1 MSYSNGKLPEDTFSH
16 EKVIEIVKGL
26 PGVGFKVTDDGDYDI
41 QNKKLR
47 NVASPQ
53 TNNDATTKSYVDTK
67 VNNTLKNDGT
77 DKMSGLL
84 DMNFNRIENV
94 GAGRH
99 NTNDALTHAQL
110 EFNYMD
116 LNTDSGLIEMQNGID
131 MQNKEITNLKDA
143 RLNHKDAMSYKI
155 FTDNFVKTG
164 YNGDIDCQGRRF
176 YNVGNVTNEDQL
188 TTTQD
193 ANARFLRKDGSNNM
207 SSDLDMNNK
216 RVINVANPT
225 ANTDAVNKQYLVNHG
240 GIYLKKDG
248 SVALSGNL
256 DLGNNEI
263 ANVKEATSGS
273 HAVNFTQLNSEL
285 FKYLHK
291 TGGDM
296 TGDIRM
302 NDNSIYEIKNVDND
316 TSAVNRKYVNDELDK
331 KLDKNKDFSMGNNK
345 ITSLRNPDDLNE
357 LVNKSYVDQKVSQAG
372 GSVDLTPYLKR
383 DGTVSVTGKFDFGD
397 NIITKI
403 GNGTQ
408 STDVVNK
415 GYIDTELFAKPNINQ
430 VVLRDGSQDM
440 AGNLNMSL
448 NKIIDC
454 GQPTGTRDVTNKAY
468 VDFEVGKKP
477 DINQVILRDGSNTM
491 TSNLDMN
498 NQRIKNVK
506 DATHNQDAITL
517 KQVNDAIAT
526 ISTENNKYTDQKI
539 AESHISTHEN
549 RKNVLKY
556 AMDDGEF
563 TEDAGIQDVNLIDF
577 NDMPHKTNKKAFSM
591 KVQRTNDGSSE
602 YKGRFDFNLFKLIR
616 DNFSDHYTV
625 CLETYFQKSPFY
637 DYEFGST
644 VLSFEALNINIDT
657 GLTIKVNSKYKY
669 VRTILNLSPDG
680 TSKQIQ
686 RRLYVNFKSNFDN
699 SSPVLLPIFVLIYG
713 IKDEAKSDL
722 DMTIYDYEK
731 AYEVVNNEFQLHIP
745 IDMNDNKI
753 TGLSAPTGDNDAVTK
768 KYLTDSVL
776 PSYIWGITST
786 NNASCDFLT
795 PYGDFVLKIGEIFIG
810 SIKIFSKSNYPIQ
823 SNHSLIIQ
831 TNASSIYN
839 INFAFNKTITVNI
852 NRYFRNINYI
862 RINFSDRKNK
872 FFIFSI
878 RYMTFSP

>member
-1 MSYSNGKLPEDTFSH
+1 MNCITKLYMSYSNGKLPEDTFSH

-26 PGVGFKVTDDGDYDI
+26 PGVGFKLTDNGDYDM

-47 NVASPQ
+47 NVGSPQ
-53 TNNDATTKSYVDTK
+53 TNDDAGTKSYVDDEVSK
-67 VNNTLKNDGT
+67 TLKLDGST
-77 DKMSGLL
+77 PMTGILN
-84 DMNFNRIENV
+84 MNNCPIKNL

-99 NTNDALTHAQL
+99 GSADALSHVFL
-110 EFNYMD
+110 ESFFMD
-116 LNTDSGLIEMQNGID
+116 LNTNTGLIEVQNPID
-131 MQNKEITNLKDA
+131 MKNEKISNLA
-143 RLNHKDAMSYKI
+143 QG
-155 FTDNFVKTG
+155 TDNSDAITKHQLETGLAPKADKTELAS
-164 YNGDIDCQGRRF
+164 YLKR
-176 YNVGNVTNEDQL
+176 
-188 TTTQD
+188 
-193 ANARFLRKDGSNNM
+193 DGSI
-207 SSDLDMNNK
+207 SVTSD
-216 RVINVANPT
+216 
-225 ANTDAVNKQYLVNHG
+225 
-240 GIYLKKDG
+240 
-248 SVALSGNL
+248 
-256 DLGNNEI
+256 
-263 ANVKEATSGS
+263 
-273 HAVNFTQLNSEL
+273 F
-285 FKYLHK
+285 
-291 TGGDM
+291 
-296 TGDIRM
+296 
-302 NDNSIYEIKNVDND
+302 
-316 TSAVNRKYVNDELDK
+316 
-331 KLDKNKDFSMGNNK
+331 DFGNNK
-345 ITSLRNPDDLNE
+345 ITKVGNGTQSTDV
-357 LVNKSYVDQKVSQAG
+357 VNKGYVDTELFAKPNVNQVVLRDGSQYMTGNLNMSQNKITNLKKASSGTDAVNWSQMLEEQRKYLHLTGGTMQGDINLNQNSIYNIKNVSNDTSPVNKAYVDQKVSQAG
-372 GSVDLTPYLKR
+372 GSVDLTPYLK
-383 DGTVSVTGKFDFGD
+383 
-397 NIITKI
+397 
-403 GNGTQ
+403 
-408 STDVVNK
+408 
-415 GYIDTELFAKPNINQ
+415 
-430 VVLRDGSQDM
+430 RDGSQDM

-477 DINQVILRDGSNTM
+477 DINQVILRDGSNAM

-498 NQRIKNVK
+498 NLRIINVK

-526 ISTENNKYTDQKI
+526 ISTDNNKYTDQKI

-591 KVQRTNDGSSE
+591 NVQRTNDGSSE
-602 YKGRFDFNLFKLIR
+602 YKGRFDFNLFKLIQ

-644 VLSFEALNINIDT
+644 VLGFEALNINIDT
-657 GLTIKVNSKYKY
+657 GLTIKVNSEYKY
-669 VRTILNLSPDG
+669 LRTILNLSPDG

-713 IKDEAKSDL
+713 IKGEAKNDL

-731 AYEVVNNEFQLHIP
+731 AYEVVNNVFQMHVP
-745 IDMNDNKI
+745 INMNDNKI

-795 PYGDFVLKIGEIFIG
+795 PYGDIVLKIGEMFIG
-810 SIKIFSKSNYPIQ
+810 SIKIFSKSNYPFQ

-831 TNASSIYN
+831 TNVSSIYN
-839 INFAFNKTITVNI
+839 INFAFNKTITINI

>member
-26 PGVGFKVTDDGDYDI
+26 PGVGFKLTDNGDYDM

-47 NVASPQ
+47 NVGSPQ
-53 TNNDATTKSYVDTK
+53 TNDDATTKSYVDSE
-67 VNNTLKNDGT
+67 VNKTLKVDGSSSMLGALNM
-77 DKMSGLL
+77 D
-84 DMNFNRIENV
+84 NRRIENV
-94 GAGRH
+94 APARH
-99 NTNDALTHAQL
+99 GFSDTVSSLHLNTY
-110 EFNYMD
+110 YMD
-116 LNTDSGLIEMQNGID
+116 FNVDDDKLEMQNPID
-131 MQNKEITNLKDA
+131 MMDQRIENVKDA
-143 RLNHKDAMSYKI
+143 RLNQKDAMSYKF
-155 FTDNFVKTG
+155 FTDNFVKPG
-164 YNGDIDCQGRRF
+164 YHGDIDCQGRRF

-188 TTTQD
+188 TTTLE
-193 ANARFLRKDGSNNM
+193 ANTRFMRKDGHTINM
-207 SSDLDMNNK
+207 LNK

-225 ANTDAVNKQYLVNHG
+225 SNTDAVNKQYMVNHG
-240 GIYLKKDG
+240 GNYLKKDG

-263 ANVKEATSGS
+263 VNVKEATSGS
-273 HAVNFTQLNSEL
+273 HAVNLTQLNSEL
-285 FKYLHK
+285 FKHLPK

-302 NDNSIYEIKNVDND
+302 DNNSIYEIKNVDND

-345 ITSLRNPDDLNE
+345 ITSLRNPDDSNE

-415 GYIDTELFAKPNINQ
+415 GYIDTELFAKPNVNQ

-454 GQPTGTRDVTNKAY
+454 GQPTDTRDVTNKAY

-477 DINQVILRDGSNTM
+477 DINPFILRDGSNTM

-498 NQRIKNVK
+498 NQQIKNVK

-517 KQVNDAIAT
+517 KQVNDAFST

-549 RKNVLKY
+549 RKNALAY

-563 TEDAGIQDVNLIDF
+563 TEDAGIQDANLIDF

-625 CLETYFQKSPFY
+625 CLETYFQKSPFH

-644 VLSFEALNINIDT
+644 VLSFEALNINIDS
-657 GLTIKVNSKYKY
+657 GLTVKVNSEYKY
-669 VRTILNLSPDG
+669 LRTILNLSPDG

-731 AYEVVNNEFQLHIP
+731 AYEVANNEFQLHVP
-745 IDMNDNKI
+745 IDMNNNKI

-786 NNASCDFLT
+786 NNASCDFLA
-795 PYGDFVLKIGEIFIG
+795 PYGDVVLKIGKIFID
-810 SIKIFSKSNYPIQ
+810 SIKIFSQSNYPIQ

-831 TNASSIYN
+831 TNVSSIYN

-862 RINFSDRKNK
+862 RINFSDRKNMS
-872 FFIFSI
+872 FRFLI
-878 RYMTFSP
+878 RYKTFSL